1 MGPAVGATQGLY
13 RYGFSVPT
21 SHSDGVVAGPD
32 GRGHVAGIDSLTSL
46 RLQELLQAV
55 EASDFAVAVA
65 IDVQLV
71 AADHLVKVEV
81 GPAAA
86 AFSHLLTVDSS
97 SEVHCQPI

>member
-13 RYGFSVPT
+13 RYGSPVPT
-21 SHSDGVVAGPD
+21 SHSYGVVAGPD
-32 GRGHVAGIDSLTSL
+32 GRGHVADVDSLTSL
-46 RLQELLQAV
+46 RLEELLQGV
-55 EASDFAVAVA
+55 EASDFTVAVA

-81 GPAAA
+81 GPASAT
-86 AFSHLLTVDSS
+86 FSHLLAVDSS